1 MPLPPLAHSRTWI
14 AVATVAAALALR
26 LPGHLGSGLWFDE
39 ILTLVDVGRAPLGA
53 VVGGFSSDNH
63 HPLYSLL
70 AWFSLRACGESAWA
84 LRLPAVLFGAL
95 SVGMLYL
102 YAARVAS
109 RGEAL
114 FAAALLATSYHHV
127 WFSQNARGYT
137 MLLCFALAAS
147 YAFERL
153 VEAGDRRAVAPYVAA
168 VALAVYTH
176 LTAAFLVAGHLVAL
190 VVYRRSRRGPP
201 AAGAR
206 RRLPLTAVALAGV
219 AAALLYAPMAR
230 EAFDLFA
237 RKAAEAAAMAQAATT
252 GATAANPWRS
262 PRWALEAVIASLG
275 LGAAGLAAL
284 AAAAALLAAGALDLA
299 RRQAWRF
306 VGWVVP
312 GAALAVV
319 LLALGRNLWPRFF
332 FFLAGFVL
340 IVLVRGLAQLGAAVL
355 PAGGRARTIAAL
367 ALLALWSTLLP
378 RAYALPK
385 QDFEGARDYLA
396 RVRGP
401 GEAVAT
407 VGLAAMPYR
416 RYYATDYVEVASVAE
431 LDALAAASSGVY
443 VVSTLPVYLASRTP
457 ALAAAVASR
466 GREVAR
472 FRGGVGDGDVVVLR
486 LEGAA
491 GAAAGES

>member
-1 MPLPPLAHSRTWI
+1 MALPPFARSRGWIVLAVV
-14 AVATVAAALALR
+14 AVALALR

-39 ILTLVDVGRAPLGA
+39 IATLVSVGRAPLAA
-53 VVGGFSSDNH
+53 VVGDFSSDNH

-70 AWFSLRACGESAWA
+70 AWFSLHAFGESAWA

-102 YAARVAS
+102 YAGRVGA

-137 MLLCFALAAS
+137 MLLFFALAAS

-153 VEAGDRRAVAPYVAA
+153 VEAGDRLALALYVAA

-176 LTAAFLVAGHLVAL
+176 LTAAFLVAGHLAAL
-190 VVYRRSRRGPP
+190 VVHRRSHRSTPL
-201 AAGAR
+201 AGSR
-206 RRLPLTAVALAGV
+206 WRLPLTAVALAAA

-230 EAFDLFA
+230 EAIDVFA
-237 RKAAEAAAMAQAATT
+237 RKAAEGAEAAQAATA
-252 GATAANPWRS
+252 GAAADPWRS
-262 PRWALEAVIASLG
+262 PRWALEAVLASLG
-275 LGAAGLAAL
+275 LGTAGLAVI
-284 AAAAALLAAGALDLA
+284 AAAAALLAMGAIDLA
-299 RRQAWRF
+299 RRQSWRL

-312 GAALAVV
+312 AAALAVV

-340 IVLVRGLAQLGAAVL
+340 IVLVRGLKRLGAAIL
-355 PAGGRARTIAAL
+355 PAGGRAAAIAAV
-367 ALLALWSTLLP
+367 ALVAVWSALLP

-385 QDFEGARDYLA
+385 QDFEGARDFLA
-396 RVRGP
+396 QAREP

-407 VGLAAMPYR
+407 IGLATMPYR
-416 RYYATDYVEVASVAE
+416 RYYATDYVEVESIAD
-431 LDALAAASSGVY
+431 LDALSASSTGVY
-443 VVSTLPVYLASRTP
+443 VVSTLPLYLVSRSP
-457 ALAAAVASR
+457 ELAAAVASR

-486 LEGAA
+486 LAD
-491 GAAAGES
+491 AAAAASATP